1 MLGGDSVPDMIGRK
15 KRRFILWTIVSLT
28 VVFMAINRSTRM
40 KAKAELTDYSAQF
53 SQECTPNATRMSMQR
68 VYFGLEK
75 KPHGVLLIHGIPS
88 STSTFTGLCNQL
100 EEKGVP
106 YLAPM
111 LTGFGTTELNLLPHV
126 TFSDWL
132 RDALIGYDT
141 LAQCAERVS
150 IVSTSTGSLI
160 ATWLSAQREVESL
173 VLIVPNFSPGP
184 SAARYKVLLDTPVAS
199 QILKGVMPYKFSD
212 PEDYSDKSRFRYP
225 FFEAN
230 STHQMFLL
238 QDEVSPEQIRVKQGI
253 YLISGSRD
261 TTVST
266 GELAP
271 ALEQKA
277 REGGVQFEAF
287 QFDAAHGLLQGE
299 TAEEVRATIV
309 EVLQRF
315 KRQANNSAD
324 K

>member
-1 MLGGDSVPDMIGRK
+1 
-15 KRRFILWTIVSLT
+15 
-28 VVFMAINRSTRM
+28 
-40 KAKAELTDYSAQF
+40 
-53 SQECTPNATRMSMQR
+53 
-68 VYFGLEK
+68 
-75 KPHGVLLIHGIPS
+75 
-88 STSTFTGLCNQL
+88 
-100 EEKGVP
+100 
-106 YLAPM
+106 
-111 LTGFGTTELNLLPHV
+111 
-126 TFSDWL
+126 
-132 RDALIGYDT
+132 
-141 LAQCAERVS
+141 
-150 IVSTSTGSLI
+150 
-160 ATWLSAQREVESL
+160 
-173 VLIVPNFSPGP
+173 
-184 SAARYKVLLDTPVAS
+184 
-199 QILKGVMPYKFSD
+199 
-212 PEDYSDKSRFRYP
+212 
-225 FFEAN
+225 
-230 STHQMFLL
+230 MFLL

-266 GELAP
+266 EELAP